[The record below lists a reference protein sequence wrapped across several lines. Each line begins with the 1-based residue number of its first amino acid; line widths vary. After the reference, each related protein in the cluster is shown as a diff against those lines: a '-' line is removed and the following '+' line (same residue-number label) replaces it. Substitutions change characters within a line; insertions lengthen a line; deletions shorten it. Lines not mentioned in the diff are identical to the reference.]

1 MSLKVCQ
8 LSISELSFPYLKT
21 IESQSKC
28 FIYSYLDNYF
38 PKERGVCSN
47 PDNLHGRYDSLK
59 LAKIACNRD
68 SHCIGVQDTK
78 CETSGIF
85 KICKTGFRTPA
96 QHSCIHEK
104 QGFNGTCLSIF
115 FLQLMFIIY
124 KSCIFG

>member
-1 MSLKVCQ
+1 M
-8 LSISELSFPYLKT
+8 
-21 IESQSKC
+21 KC

-47 PDNLHGRYDSLK
+47 PGNLHGRYDSLK

-104 QGFNGTCLSIF
+104 QGFTGTCLSIV
-115 FLQLMFIIY
+115 FLQLMFISNFMY
-124 KSCIFG
+124 FWGTDIFDFELLCYSTDWNNMP